1 MNHYI
6 RNNRVADIR
15 QYLKT
20 ELIPMYGVREAN
32 QISKMLFEHFLGW
45 NATQLLLKTDSG
57 LSESEILLLH
67 KALKKLKTGQPVQ
80 YVLGAAHFLDMT
92 LAVNPSV
99 LIPRPETEELVR
111 LIAEQNSLVSPRILD
126 VGTGS
131 GCIAIGLKNL
141 IPQAK
146 VAMMDL
152 SVDALLL
159 ASRNAAGQG
168 LDIEAIDADIFHYR
182 SAPQAWDII
191 VSNPPYIPISEKQEM
206 HARVVQHEPHMAL
219 FVPDQNPLL
228 FYERILQISKLA
240 LAPHGKLYFEI
251 HERMADSLRKL
262 AISYGLPPAVIHK
275 DMQGKER
282 MMVVKAAAN

>member
-1 MNHYI
+1 MNQYI
-6 RNNRVADIR
+6 RNNSVAGLR

-20 ELIPMYGVREAN
+20 ELMPLYGAREAD
-32 QISKMLFEHFLGW
+32 QITKMLFAHFLGW
-45 NATQLLLKTDSG
+45 SATQLLIKTDSG

-92 LAVNPSV
+92 LAVNTSV

-111 LIAEQNSLVSPRILD
+111 LIAEQNTLESPRILD

-131 GCIAIGLKNL
+131 GCIAIGLKKL
-141 IPQAK
+141 IPQAQ
-146 VAMMDL
+146 VSMMDI
-152 SVDALLL
+152 STEALQL
-159 ASRNAAGQG
+159 AQQNAAAQG
-168 LDIEAIDADIFHYR
+168 MTIDAILADILHYR
-182 SAPQAWDII
+182 STPQAWDII

-219 FVPDQNPLL
+219 FVPDQTPLL
-228 FYERILQISKLA
+228 FYERIMQISKLA
-240 LAPHGKLYFEI
+240 LAPQGKLYFEI

-282 MMVVKAAAN
+282 MMVVKATAV